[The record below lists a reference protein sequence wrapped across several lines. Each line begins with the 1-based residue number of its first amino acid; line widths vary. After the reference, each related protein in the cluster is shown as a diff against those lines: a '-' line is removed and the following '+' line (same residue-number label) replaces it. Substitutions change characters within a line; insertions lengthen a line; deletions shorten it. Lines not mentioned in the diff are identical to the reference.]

1 MSKINILSEQVS
13 NKIAAGEV
21 IERPY
26 SIVKE
31 LVENS
36 IDAKATR
43 IEVRILMG
51 GKRGVTVIDDGEGM
65 DSQDMMLAFERHAT
79 SKIATEEDIFRVNS
93 LGFRGEALPS
103 IASVARVEMVS
114 KTADEMLANKII
126 LNFGVLKTME
136 KSSGVDGTTIKVTS
150 LFLKLPARRKF
161 LKSTQ
166 VEYRHI
172 LNYLHCQ
179 TVVHPDIHFVLFHND
194 RKVFDY
200 PAMKNSLKRVELVFG
215 NKFIDAEFIPV
226 DSFENSSVTV
236 SGFIGNFE
244 KSPELFPN
252 MKYLFIN
259 GRFVKNPLIFHAI
272 AKGYEPAIKK
282 FGNKVPPFILFV
294 QIDAELVDFNV
305 HPAKQEVRFTD
316 TSLVY
321 NSVNRAVNSAYL
333 AWEKEKFDALEER
346 VKENLAPLVESEKQ
360 MYNRLQKKSDKLQ
373 NVASE
378 QLDIFG
384 GNLETDDLE
393 DDGKDVSSVN
403 VSLDSELSIINPW
416 QLHQS
421 YIFIQDESGLL
432 VIDQHAAHER
442 VLYEQVLQRLN
453 GAAVVTQKLAFPIV
467 VDLPTFLSS
476 SVKDTVRENI
486 EDFEKVGIFI
496 KEFSGN
502 SVVIQEVPSELR
514 DWNSADFFVAFFED
528 LEQRL
533 KKKNDFR
540 ENLAASIACKAAIK
554 AGEKLSGIQML
565 HLINELFATQ
575 VPYFCPHGRPTI
587 TKITIA
593 DLEKKFK
600 RT

>member
-36 IDAKATR
+36 IDAKATN

-79 SKIATEEDIFRVNS
+79 SKIATEADIFRVKS

-126 LNFGVLKTME
+126 FNFGVLKAME
-136 KSSGVDGTTIKVTS
+136 KSSGVNGTTIKVTS

-161 LKSTQ
+161 LKSTD

-179 TVVHPDIHFVLFHND
+179 TVVHPDIHFVLYHND
-194 RKVFDY
+194 RKIFDY

-215 NKFIDAEFIPV
+215 KKFIDAEFIPV
-226 DSFENSSVTV
+226 DSFEKPTVTV

-244 KSPELFPN
+244 KSSELFPN

-282 FGNKVPPFILFV
+282 FGNKVPPFILFL

-305 HPAKQEVRFTD
+305 HPAKQEVRFLD

-321 NSVNRAVNSAYL
+321 NCVNKAVNTAYL
-333 AWEKEKFDALEER
+333 AWEREKFEALQER
-346 VKENLAPLVESEKQ
+346 VKENLAPLAESEKQ
-360 MYNRLQKKSDKLQ
+360 MYNRLQKKTDKSQ
-373 NVASE
+373 TVASE

-384 GNLETDDLE
+384 GNMGDDDLE
-393 DDGKDVSSVN
+393 ETGKDVSSVR
-403 VSLDSELSIINPW
+403 VSLDSELNIINPW

-432 VIDQHAAHER
+432 AIDQHAAHER
-442 VLYEQVLQRLN
+442 VLYERVLQRLN
-453 GAAVVTQKLAFPIV
+453 GATVVTQKLAFPIV
-467 VDLPTFLSS
+467 VDLPSFLSE

-486 EDFEKVGIFI
+486 DDFGKVGIFI

-514 DWNSADFFVAFFED
+514 DWNSADFFVSFFED

-533 KKKNDFR
+533 KRKSDFR